1 MYALAQGATFE
12 RALLSGMMSGV
23 SGAAFSGIG
32 SHLATHFGG
41 GFAAGL
47 SAGGFALKVALH
59 GTVGGIAGALQG
71 GRFGHGFA
79 AAGLTAL
86 GSGFNNSRFVGGPGF
101 SPARV
106 AIAAAGGKFAN
117 GAVTGAFATIVGSA
131 SAAASDEVPVSAGK
145 DVNHTDFSDKPAPQ
159 GNVLT
164 TPEMDA
170 AAADLASTMKVGWNE
185 VALTV
190 TSDGVIHRKKGSNSQ
205 SACLAGLG
213 GYCLHTHPK
222 ERYTRTLTRRK
233 GQDHRLGFGPKDW
246 RIVQHGIPNYM
257 LNFKRERYVL
267 EYRTQVGYAPRLIG
281 NVPLRE

>member
-1 MYALAQGATFE
+1 MVAFERTLGDRVLQGPRLHWGRLGSLPRFRGPAQSSASRADITTHGFTGHEMLDAAGFADALAQGAMFE
-12 RALLSGMMSGV
+12 QALLSGMMSGA
-23 SGAAFSGIG
+23 SGAAFSDIG
-32 SHLATHFGG
+32 SHLATHFGH

-47 SAGGFALKVALH
+47 SAGGFALKVGLH

-71 GRFGHGFA
+71 GHFGHGFA

-106 AIAAAGGKFAN
+106 AIAAAIGGTASRIAGGKFAN

-131 SAAASDEVPVSAGK
+131 SATASDEVPVSAGK

-170 AAADLASTMKVGWNE
+170 AATDLASTMKVGWNE

-190 TSDGVIHRKKGSNSQ
+190 TSDGVIHRKKAATANR
-205 SACLAGLG
+205 
-213 GYCLHTHPK
+213 P
-222 ERYTRTLTRRK
+222 
-233 GQDHRLGFGPKDW
+233 
-246 RIVQHGIPNYM
+246 V
-257 LNFKRERYVL
+257 
-267 EYRTQVGYAPRLIG
+267 
-281 NVPLRE
+281 